1 MRSDQIRGTAFAEY
15 ALMENVVRLL
25 STLALK
31 GAVLHLAGGYQ
42 AAGGARIDADFAP
55 TLALLDRLRA
65 GEVADVVILTREGLD
80 DLAAEAIVVMD
91 SCVDLA
97 RSYVGIAVRAGA
109 DHPDIATESALRAAL
124 LGARSVAYSRIGA
137 SGIFF
142 SQLIER
148 MGIASEINA
157 RARIIPSGFTAER
170 LVSGEADLAVQQIS
184 ELKQVAGVE
193 VVGPIPHQLQSPA
206 VFSAGR
212 LAASKRVVQSDRLLK
227 YLASPEAAPV
237 LRASGLEP

>member
-1 MRSDQIRGTAFAEY
+1 
-15 ALMENVVRLL
+15 MENVVRVL

-31 GAVLHLAGGYQ
+31 GAVRSLAGRYQ

-55 TLALLDRLRA
+55 TLGLLDRLRG
-65 GEVADVVILTREGLD
+65 GETADVVILTSEALD
-80 DLAAEAIVVMD
+80 DLAAEGSVVAA

-97 RSYVGIAVRAGA
+97 RSFVGIAVKAGA
-109 DHPDIATESALRAAL
+109 AHPDIATEAALRATL
-124 LGARSVAYSRIGA
+124 LGARSMAYSRIGA

-142 SQLIER
+142 AQLIER
-148 MGIASEINA
+148 MGIAAEINA

-193 VVGPIPHQLQSPA
+193 VVGPIPRELQTPA

-212 LAASKRVVQSDRLLK
+212 LAASTKAAQADALLK
-227 YLASPEAAPV
+227 YLASPEVAPV
-237 LRASGLEP
+237 LRESGLEP